1 MCPLDWIVVACV
13 CFLCIIDECK
23 YLIVSFFI
31 ESTYINIFISV
42 LLVPI
47 ETPLFS
53 SSAFILRIINSILLP
68 GVMRGYTEEGA
79 CFTMSEMQKKESLS
93 SKLLKYAFI
102 VAHFSVQ
109 DLLSILFS
117 LIFKKRKKNLIKM

>member
-53 SSAFILRIINSILLP
+53 LSAFMLGVINSIFLP
-68 GVMRGYTEEGA
+68 GVMKYEEGLVLRQK
-79 CFTMSEMQKKESLS
+79 CKKESLS

-102 VAHFSVQ
+102 VAHFSSPGSFVH
-109 DLLSILFS
+109 IVFVN
-117 LIFKKRKKNLIKM
+117 F